1 MRTKIYILT
10 LILTFIAIPTFAQ
23 SWEAIKGSNAYL
35 WGEGWGTTVAEA
47 DKQALNDLI
56 SKISLQVS
64 GNVSHN
70 ETETVTNAGVETN
83 STFSSV
89 VNTYSSATLT
99 NTEKVI
105 LENEPD
111 AHVGRW
117 IKRADIAKIFESRK
131 HKISDYISS
140 ALKAE
145 NQGKIDVAL
154 KDLYWA
160 LALTK
165 TLQDPNEYKFVN
177 EDDES
182 FLAVTWI
189 PHHINEIFDNLKI
202 YVLKRTGDDLELQIT
217 YQGKP
222 INSIDYT
229 YFDGRDWS
237 NIYSAKDGLGVL
249 ELAPGSQ
256 NSYYHLKFEYEYR
269 GEAHIDREVESVLNS
284 VSGTPM
290 RNAYKSIKSDI
301 VAHVEKPKK
310 NESTVTNSFASI
322 SPAIYEMPTALN
334 DNAKYHQV
342 LNKLA
347 SAIVNK
353 RYDELDGM
361 FTPEAKD
368 IYDRLIKY
376 GRAKIVGTPTYSFY
390 QYGDNVIARG
400 LQMSFSFKS
409 GMRKSFVEEVIFSF
423 NGDGKINNISF
434 GLGKT
439 AEADI
444 LGKGVWSENARF
456 AIMNF
461 LENYQ
466 TAYALKRLDYIS
478 SIFDDDAVIITGT
491 VTHVPARKVGTG
503 DLQGMVF
510 EHDIIKYNRHTKDT
524 YLKHL
529 KNSFASKEFVNLR
542 FASNDVRKLG
552 KGGELYAIQISQEY
566 YSSNYGDKGYL
577 FLMVDINDPEK
588 TIIKVRTWQ
597 PEKDPNFGIYGPEHF
612 K

>member
-1 MRTKIYILT
+1 MRTRFNIITLLLT
-10 LILTFIAIPTFAQ
+10 IIAIPTFAQ
-23 SWEAIKGSNAYL
+23 SWEEIKGSNAYL
-35 WGEGWGTTVAEA
+35 WGEGWGVSVAEA
-47 DKQALNDLI
+47 DNQALNDLI
-56 SKISLQVS
+56 SKISIQVS

-70 ETETVTNAGVETN
+70 ETESFTDAGVEIN
-83 STFSSV
+83 STFSSI

-117 IKRADIAKIFESRK
+117 IKRSDIDKIFESRK

-165 TLQDPNEYKFVN
+165 TLQDPNEYKYVN

-202 YVLKRTGDDLELQIT
+202 DVLKRTGDDLELRIT
-217 YQGKP
+217 YQDKP
-222 INSIDYT
+222 VNSIDYT

-237 NIYSAKDGLGVL
+237 NIYSAKDGVGLL
-249 ELAPGSQ
+249 ELAPGCQ
-256 NSYYHLKFEYEYR
+256 NSYYQLKFEYEYR

-284 VSGTPM
+284 VSGIPM
-290 RNAYKSIKSDI
+290 RNAYKSIKSDA

-310 NESTVTNSFASI
+310 NESSVSNSFASI
-322 SPAIYEMPTALN
+322 SPAIYEMPAELN
-334 DNAKYHQV
+334 DNVKYQQV
-342 LNKLA
+342 LNNLA

-353 RYDELDGM
+353 RYDDLNGM
-361 FTPEAKD
+361 FTIDAKD

-376 GRAKIVGTPTYSFY
+376 GRAKIVGSPTYSFY

-444 LGKGVWSENARF
+444 LGKGVWNENARF

-491 VTHVPARKVGTG
+491 VTHVPARKIEA
-503 DLQGMVF
+503 DDMQGIVF
-510 EHDIIKYNRHTKDT
+510 DHDIIKYNRHTKDT

-529 KNSFASKEFVNLR
+529 KNSFASKEFINLR

-588 TIIKVRTWQ
+588 PIIKVRTWQ

>member
-1 MRTKIYILT
+1 MT
-10 LILTFIAIPTFAQ
+10 LIVFPAFAQ

-165 TLQDPNEYKFVN
+165 TLQDPNEYKYVN
-177 EDDES
+177 EDGES

-189 PHHINEIFDNLKI
+189 PHHINDIFDNLKI
-202 YVLKRTGDDLELQIT
+202 DVLKRTGDDLELQIT

-222 INSIDYT
+222 VNSIDYT

-237 NIYSAKDGLGVL
+237 NIYSAKDGIGLL

-256 NSYYHLKFEYEYR
+256 NSYYQLKFEYEYR

-290 RNAYKSIKSDI
+290 RNAYKSIKSDA
-301 VAHVEKPKK
+301 VTHQKK
-310 NESTVTNSFASI
+310 NDSLVTNSFASI
-322 SPAIYEMPTALN
+322 SPAIYEMPTPIN
-334 DNAKYHQV
+334 DNAKYQQV
-342 LNKLA
+342 LNNLA

-353 RYDELDGM
+353 RYDDLDGM
-361 FTPEAKD
+361 FTTEAKD

-409 GMRKSFVEEVIFSF
+409 GMRKSFVEEVIFLF

-444 LGKGVWSENARF
+444 LGKGVWNENARF
-456 AIMNF
+456 AIMTF

-503 DLQGMVF
+503 DMQGMVF

-529 KNSFASKEFVNLR
+529 KNSFASKEFINLR

-588 TIIKVRTWQ
+588 PIIKVRTWQ